1 MIKKIGW
8 KKQLYIATRIKVETD
23 DYGNDVSTFD
33 TPKSY
38 MFNYQPANGGMDIQ
52 LYGERTVKMYKA
64 VIPYNLYA
72 GKFNEGDVAYL
83 EGVNPT
89 GETQNG
95 DNANYTVVGT
105 MPQNKVI
112 ILYFEKIIK

>member
-1 MIKKIGW
+1 MSIRVKKLGW
-8 KKQLYIATRIKVETD
+8 KKQLYIATRIKVET
-23 DYGNDVSTFD
+23 NE
-33 TPKSY
+33 PKTY

-64 VIPYNLYA
+64 VISYNLYA
-72 GKFNEGDVAYL
+72 GKFEEGDVAYL
-83 EGVNPT
+83 EGITPD
-89 GETQNG
+89 GEYQNG
-95 DNANYTVVGT
+95 DNANYVIVGA